1 MSLDSSENQV
11 KIKCSLNI
19 IVMIYW
25 VIVLVIMTIYN
36 DKLDRYIPNIDTK
49 SHNRVS
55 DGLLYLSWLL
65 TKAGHNDT
73 RMFSK

>member
-1 MSLDSSENQV
+1 MSLDSGENQV

-49 SHNRVS
+49 SQSGVRWSPVS
-55 DGLLYLSWLL
+55 ILITDKSW
-65 TKAGHNDT
+65 
-73 RMFSK
+73 S

>member
-1 MSLDSSENQV
+1 MSLDSSEFQV

-49 SHNRVS
+49 SQSGVRWSPVS
-55 DGLLYLSWLL
+55 ILITDKSW
-65 TKAGHNDT
+65 
-73 RMFSK
+73 S

>member
-49 SHNRVS
+49 SQSGVRWSPVS
-55 DGLLYLSWLL
+55 ILITDKSW
-65 TKAGHNDT
+65 
-73 RMFSK
+73 S